1 MPLDSDSIFKQQKAE
16 RERRDK
22 FLERE
27 RFLNLRH
34 LPARMTIEEV
44 AAYFRMSPHDIPILV
59 ASGLLKPLGD
69 PVQSSVKYFAR
80 VVLEELSANVE
91 WLHQATAAI
100 QGHWTMKNAR
110 RSGNAKYSP
119 LPEKE
124 KERASS
130 RHSTAARAPSR

>member
-16 RERRDK
+16 RERREK
-22 FLERE
+22 FVERE

-44 AAYFRMSPHDIPILV
+44 AALFRMSPHDIPVLV
-59 ASGLLKPLGD
+59 ANGLLKPLGD

-80 VVLEELSANVE
+80 VVLEELSENVD

-100 QGHWTMKNAR
+100 QGHWAMKNAR
-110 RSGNAKYSP
+110 RSGDAEYSP

-124 KERASS
+124 RVSS